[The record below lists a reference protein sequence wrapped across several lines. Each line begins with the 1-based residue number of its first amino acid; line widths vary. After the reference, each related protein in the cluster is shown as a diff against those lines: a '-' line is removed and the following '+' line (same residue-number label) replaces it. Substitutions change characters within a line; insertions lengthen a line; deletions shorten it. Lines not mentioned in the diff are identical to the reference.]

1 MKCDDFLPYL
11 ESGGIGQQLLA
22 RIHATRCP
30 RCAALR
36 KAWTTAKG
44 QLTRSEPLTLN
55 QRRVWERAA
64 GEVVAQPIVRLRPIP
79 TAFVTALAACVMI
92 AVVWT
97 VARVLHPPP
106 LSEPRTD
113 TGQLAQLT
121 SIREIGVSEE
131 FDSLETRVEQLKLA
145 LAELVPQAELLDA
158 RHQVNELI
166 NQYSKW

>member
-1 MKCDDFLPYL
+1 
-11 ESGGIGQQLLA
+11 
-22 RIHATRCP
+22 
-30 RCAALR
+30 
-36 KAWTTAKG
+36 
-44 QLTRSEPLTLN
+44 
-55 QRRVWERAA
+55 
-64 GEVVAQPIVRLRPIP
+64 
-79 TAFVTALAACVMI
+79 MI